1 MESVLWR
8 SSASISFKTTDHY
21 KNLLIC
27 LLNGLQ
33 EVNVDVVLGE
43 TVLITL
49 VGRVRRYLESLWER
63 DVRFTV
69 GQLSEILDAM
79 LLGNDYNTGCRIVQ
93 MIGEGILPLHMSS
106 VDRAGQVT
114 GMSFA

>member
-8 SSASISFKTTDHY
+8 SGVSISFKTTDHY

-33 EVNVDVVLGE
+33 EINVDVVLGE

-49 VGRVRRYLESLWER
+49 VGRVRRYLESLWKR

-69 GQLSEILDAM
+69 DQMYEISDTII
-79 LLGNDYNTGCRIVQ
+79 LGNDYNTGCRITQV
-93 MIGEGILPLHMSS
+93 ISEGILL
-106 VDRAGQVT
+106 
-114 GMSFA
+114 